1 MILQS
6 DTIWVILKSVLALLS
21 FIMAVN
27 GGQDF
32 EAQKNASI
40 HYKKVLHMA
49 PEG

>member
-1 MILQS
+1 
-6 DTIWVILKSVLALLS
+6 
-21 FIMAVN
+21 MAVN